1 MELKYT
7 RVDPDA
13 SYADLSAAVF
23 GARGSTVVDSLL
35 FFCQTGFCISYVIF
49 ILNNL
54 AYIFP
59 DVNPHGM
66 GLMLMASLGMKICHP
81 LQFFCF

>member
-1 MELKYT
+1 MELQYT